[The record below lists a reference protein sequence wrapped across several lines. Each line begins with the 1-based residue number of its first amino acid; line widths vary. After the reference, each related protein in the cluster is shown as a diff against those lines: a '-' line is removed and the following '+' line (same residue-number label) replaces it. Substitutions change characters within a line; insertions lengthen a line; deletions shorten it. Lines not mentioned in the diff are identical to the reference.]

1 MENTATSKVNKTIKF
16 TPLNLKKEYDV
27 NEKKDTAV
35 LSWGIRNG
43 YPRISVNLSGI
54 RTETVDYSKLITAP
68 FDYIAFGR
76 FLQIMKDVIA
86 GPNGVTRKV
95 ECLNVKWNN
104 GVKTDEI
111 YVQATANF
119 GKDANGVFFLAV
131 IEDKKIKV
139 KFDLLPAATWHR
151 FYDDK
156 GNLIEDKGI
165 LSLSFTEAYV
175 SALEKLM
182 DSELM
187 HDGKYKLEKISG
199 VNSVRPSNTTSTG
212 DSVATIVPDE
222 KKVESS
228 SDINIDD
235 LF

>member
-43 YPRISVNLSGI
+43 YPRISINLSGI

-76 FLQIMKDVIA
+76 FLQIMKDVIV

-104 GVKTDEI
+104 G
-111 YVQATANF
+111 
-119 GKDANGVFFLAV
+119 ANGVFFLAV